1 MTLQDDT
8 IFADRRRR
16 GTVTDSSDSSKPQA
30 ANTIGLR
37 TLPGRSAAAVAIGL
51 VAGLGTLLLL
61 GYLARPLALLFLAL
75 CISSAMAPPSRLLA
89 KRMPRST
96 AIITAYVVLLLLIAA
111 IIALLVTPLIAQ
123 IEGVSRNIPEFLE
136 RARQFLTD
144 NGLSREQADGFIG
157 QVARVGQDLISSRL
171 SLVGGV
177 LDGILVIIVSLYM
190 LLDAPN
196 LRRFILSL
204 FANHQRSGIESVGTD
219 MVDKIGGYVRGV
231 AINIVLV
238 SVITTIG
245 LMLIGL
251 PYALVLGITAGL
263 FEALPVVGAII
274 AAIPILIVAILQS
287 PTTAVIALIFILLV
301 QQIQGNIITP
311 RVMKEQADVPQFIVP
326 IAILA
331 GSSIGGILGAIIAV
345 PLVAALRV
353 LLMRVIAP
361 MIRRYTGSSGSV
373 DTPAEA

>member
-1 MTLQDDT
+1 M
-8 IFADRRRR
+8 
-16 GTVTDSSDSSKPQA
+16 
-30 ANTIGLR
+30 
-37 TLPGRSAAAVAIGL
+37 LPGRSAAAVAIGL